1 MLAHNFLSLI
11 KDHSCHWEVF
21 GSTSGKLQT
30 RNVKKNKEIYFSP
43 LTRRP
48 EREVC
53 NSATP
58 QCLWE
63 LLSSSLSHYSA
74 MFGCGGFF
82 LVLKLEAPDVTIP
95 YRSTTT
101 NQGEERQLYKMF
113 GSFLLK
119 ERFLGNYL
127 HKTPQMSPWSHSF
140 LMPPTPH
147 PLQAGWESVLA
158 QLTQDLR
165 TGPRWEILW
174 ECLSFT
180 KLRSN
185 HFPINHNLHL

>member
-1 MLAHNFLSLI
+1 MESLSFTELRFNHFPNESQPSSWCFLDSFMLAHNFLSLI

-101 NQGEERQLYKMF
+101 N
-113 GSFLLK
+113 
-119 ERFLGNYL
+119 
-127 HKTPQMSPWSHSF
+127 
-140 LMPPTPH
+140 
-147 PLQAGWESVLA
+147 
-158 QLTQDLR
+158 
-165 TGPRWEILW
+165 
-174 ECLSFT
+174 
-180 KLRSN
+180 
-185 HFPINHNLHL
+185 